1 MKTMN
6 IAGNHLI
13 SQLDWP
19 YAAKQ
24 FDPARKIS
32 PEDWAAIE
40 EALLLSPSSFGGQ
53 PWKIVVVTD
62 QAVKERLVEA
72 SRGQRPPADCSH
84 HVVFAIK
91 KGLGAGDVETVVDR
105 MATVGNTSHASLAGY
120 RDRMLDFVTNSKN
133 GDINHWAA
141 RQAYI
146 ALGNFLTSAALLGI
160 DVCPMEGIDR
170 ARYDAMLGLDKQGLN
185 TVVAAAAGY
194 RAASDKCAALRD
206 VRFPKDA
213 VLLRV
218 LVRGARAA
226 R

>member
-1 MKTMN
+1 MN
-6 IAGNHLI
+6 IPGNQLI
-13 SQLDWP
+13 SQLNWR
-19 YAAKQ
+19 YATKQ

-32 PEDWAAIE
+32 PEDWAALE
-40 EALLLSPSSFGGQ
+40 EALVLSPSSFGLQ

-91 KGLGAGDVETVVDR
+91 KDLGAADVETFVDR
-105 MATVGNTSHASLAGY
+105 IATVRNTSRASLAGY
-120 RDRMLDFVTNSKN
+120 RDVLLDFVTNSKN

-146 ALGNFLTSAALLGI
+146 ALGNFLTSAALMGI
-160 DVCPMEGIDR
+160 DACPMEGIDP
-170 ARYDAMLGLDKQGLN
+170 ARYDAILGVDKQGLN

-194 RAASDKCAALRD
+194 RAATDNYAALRK
-206 VRFPKDA
+206 VRFSKDA

-218 LVRGARAA
+218 
-226 R
+226 

>member
-1 MKTMN
+1 MN
-6 IAGNHLI
+6 IPGNQLI
-13 SQLDWP
+13 SQLNWR
-19 YAAKQ
+19 YATKQ

-32 PEDWAAIE
+32 PEDWAALE
-40 EALLLSPSSFGGQ
+40 EALVLSPSSFGLQ
-53 PWKIVVVTD
+53 PWKFVIVTD

-72 SRGQRPPADCSH
+72 SSGQRTPADCSH

-91 KGLGAGDVETVVDR
+91 KDLGAADVETFVDR
-105 MATVGNTSHASLAGY
+105 VATVRNTPRAALAGY
-120 RDRMLDFVTNSKN
+120 RDSMVAFVTNSKN

-170 ARYDAMLGLDKQGLN
+170 ARYDAILGLYQQGLN

-194 RAASDKCAALRD
+194 RAATDKYAALKK
-206 VRFPKDA
+206 VRFPKEA
-213 VLLRV
+213 VLLKI
-218 LVRGARAA
+218 
-226 R
+226 

>member
-1 MKTMN
+1 MN
-6 IAGNHLI
+6 IPGNQLI
-13 SQLDWP
+13 SQLNWR
-19 YAAKQ
+19 YATKQ

-32 PEDWAAIE
+32 PEDWAALE
-40 EALLLSPSSFGGQ
+40 EALVLSPSSFGLQ
-53 PWKIVVVTD
+53 PWKFVVVTD

-72 SRGQRPPADCSH
+72 SWGQRPPADCSH

-91 KGLGAGDVETVVDR
+91 KDLGATDVETFVDQI
-105 MATVGNTSHASLAGY
+105 ATVRNTSRASLAGY

-170 ARYDAMLGLDKQGLN
+170 ARYDALLGLDEQGLN
-185 TVVAAAAGY
+185 TVVVAAAGY
-194 RAASDKCAALRD
+194 RAATDKYAALKK
-206 VRFPKDA
+206 VRFPKEA
-213 VLLRV
+213 VLLKV
-218 LVRGARAA
+218 
-226 R
+226 